1 LIDSLIPR
9 PNVVTPSGEAFL
21 LGPST
26 VITHDEVSDS
36 PDDQGTGSVAI
47 ALQQQLRSATGLP
60 LDVRRSDAQPADAI
74 HLRVDAALP
83 GSAYRLVST
92 SNGVQV
98 VGGSPAGVFHGT
110 QTLLQL
116 LPPDILRRA
125 VVHDVEWAVP
135 GVEISDSPRFSW
147 RGLLLDTS
155 RHFFGKESVLKL
167 VDVLALHRM
176 NVLHLHLTDDQGW
189 RIEIHRYPRLTA
201 VGSWRRRSAIGR
213 HSELGEEDE
222 MAYDESPHGGFY
234 SQEDLR
240 EIVAYA
246 AARFITVVPEID
258 LPGHSQAAI
267 AAYPELGNTDEP
279 LEVWTRWGINP
290 HVLNVEDSTITFF
303 KHVLDEVLE
312 IFPSTFIHI
321 GGDECPKD
329 EWRASER
336 AQAKMRALGL
346 ASEDELQSWVI
357 RQMADYLSDRGRRL
371 VGWDEIRE
379 GGLPAGATV
388 MSWRGESGGILAAEA
403 GHDVVLTPESHTYF
417 YRHQS
422 EDRSRE
428 PAGAPPVLD
437 LATVYS
443 YDPMPA
449 GLSDEARRRVL
460 GTQCQMWTEFVS
472 TPRQME
478 QKLFPRLSAFA
489 ESAWCSDRDSF
500 EAFASRLE
508 GHVDRLRALGLDV
521 FDPDA
526 DGSVRQE

>member
-9 PNVVTPSGEAFL
+9 PNVVTPSGEMFL
-21 LGPST
+21 LGASS
-26 VITHDEVSDS
+26 VITYDDVGDC
-36 PDDQGTGSVAI
+36 PDGPGTGAVAM
-47 ALQQQLRSATGLP
+47 ALQQRLRPATGLP
-60 LDVRRSDAQPADAI
+60 FDVRRGDPPPADAI
-74 HLRVDAALP
+74 HLSVDATLP
-83 GSAYRLVST
+83 KSAYRLVST
-92 SNGVQV
+92 STGVRV
-98 VGGSPAGVFHGT
+98 VGGSPTGVFHGT

-116 LPPDILRRA
+116 LPPDVFRRA
-125 VVHDVEWAVP
+125 KVHGVEWAVP

-155 RHFFGKESVLKL
+155 RHFFGKDSVLKL
-167 VDVLALHRM
+167 IDVLALHRM

-201 VGSWRRRSAIGR
+201 VGSWRRRSAVGR
-213 HSELGEEDE
+213 HSELGDGEE
-222 MAYDESPHGGFY
+222 MAYDESPHGGFFT
-234 SQEDLR
+234 QEDLR

-246 AARFITVVPEID
+246 DARFITVVPEID

-290 HVLNVEDSTITFF
+290 HVLNVEDSTITFY
-303 KHVLDEVLE
+303 KHVLDEVLD
-312 IFPSTFIHI
+312 IFPSTYIHI

-329 EWRASER
+329 EWRASEP

-346 ASEDELQSWVI
+346 ANEDELQSWVI
-357 RQMADYLSDRGRRL
+357 RQLADHLSNRGRRL
-371 VGWDEIRE
+371 VGWDEILQ
-379 GGLPAGATV
+379 GGLPPDATV
-388 MSWRGESGGILAAEA
+388 MSWRGESGGIVAAEA
-403 GHDVVLTPESHTYF
+403 GHDVILTPESHTYL

-422 EDRSRE
+422 DDRSRE

-449 GLSDEARRRVL
+449 GLSDQARRRVL
-460 GTQCQMWTEFVS
+460 GAQCQMWTEFVAS
-472 TPRQME
+472 PRQME

-489 ESAWCSDRDSF
+489 ESAWCSDRDPF
-500 EAFASRLE
+500 GAFAARLE
-508 GHVDRLRALGLDV
+508 GHLDRLRALGLDV
-521 FDPDA
+521 FDA
-526 DGSVRQE
+526 DPTGSLRQE